1 MEEKIKTLVKNSELP
16 EEDKQLWDELLDVTD
31 ENQKEILADFLE
43 DDEGRLLFLTD
54 NLKRK
59 REALENGDPE
69 LINQILDSEEEALI
83 KL

>member
-43 DDEGRLLFLTD
+43 DDESRLLFLTD